1 MSISDIPIHKDI
13 SKLPETKVSKEL
25 AKHNNNNNDH
35 YNHDIKEH
43 INKKDH
49 KKETDNNILKTKIL
63 NNENIKWC
71 ILELLGPI
79 FLTFLS
85 FRVRFQEID
94 KNRQVVWDEAHF
106 GKFGSY
112 YIKHEFYHD
121 VHPPLGKMLIAL
133 SEWLAGF
140 DGHFD
145 FESNLNYP
153 DNVNFKFMRQ
163 FNAMFGVLCT
173 PLAFFSSKWM
183 GLNYWSIYLITL
195 MVTLE
200 HSFIVLSKFIL
211 LDSMLLF
218 FIALS
223 FACMCKLYDLR
234 DRQMTREWSLWMLL
248 TGISL
253 GCVCSVK
260 WVGLFITSVI
270 GLYTVLDLS
279 KLYYDKRV
287 GRIKYVR
294 HWLVR
299 IIDLIIVPFLIY
311 LFCFKIHFSLL
322 YKSGTGDA
330 STNTLF
336 QVNLEGTKIEN
347 SPRNV
352 LFGSQVTIRSHGL
365 SPNLLHSHPQ
375 LYPDGSGQRQITG
388 YGHSDS
394 NNVWE
399 IQFSRRSIMKFD
411 DNKKTSNG
419 QLLGVGNGS
428 LIRLVHNNTRS
439 NLHSHEIPS
448 HVSRGNY
455 EVSGYGDDINGDSKD
470 DWVIEIVDQLYSANP
485 DFHEEN
491 PDLVHPISTFFRLK
505 HADLG
510 CYLATTGLA
519 YPNWGFS
526 QAEIVCKQSW
536 SSRDKSTWWNIEDHW
551 NDNLGIEDDY
561 VPPKSKFWTD
571 FILINFAMASS
582 NNALIPDPDK
592 YDRLAS
598 KAWEWPTLH
607 RGLRMN
613 HWGMDQARYFM
624 MGSPF
629 NTWISTLFIILFPI
643 SVLTILIKQKRQ
655 TTLFTEEQWM
665 SYIIQ
670 GIFPFISWLANYLP
684 FVVMGRVT
692 YVHHYAP
699 ALYFAIILFGS
710 TMNYYL
716 EKSYYYLKIAIYL
729 ILFTGCIYIYIKFS
743 PICQGMIGPMLTYD
757 YLKWL
762 SSWEL

>member
-1 MSISDIPIHKDI
+1 MPTPEVPTYGEI
-13 SKLPETKVSKEL
+13 SKSSNKKVTKGL
-25 AKHNNNNNDH
+25 AKYDDNDSNH
-35 YNHDIKEH
+35 YSDNIREDITRKGCKEAINSNCVGTH
-43 INKKDH
+43 ILSNK
-49 KKETDNNILKTKIL
+49 
-63 NNENIKWC
+63 NIKWW
-71 ILELLGPI
+71 ILEFLGPI

-85 FRVRFQEID
+85 LKVRFQEID

-140 DGHFD
+140 NGNFG
-145 FESNLNYP
+145 FESNSDYP

-163 FNAMFGVLCT
+163 FNAVFGALCT
-173 PLAFFSSKWM
+173 PLVFFSSKWM
-183 GLNYWSIYLITL
+183 RLNYWSVYLITL
-195 MVTLE
+195 MVTLD

-218 FIALS
+218 FIASS

-234 DRQMTREWSLWMLL
+234 DKQMTREWSIWMLL
-248 TGISL
+248 TGVSL
-253 GCVCSVK
+253 GCVCSIK
-260 WVGLFITSVI
+260 WVGLFITSVV
-270 GLYTVLDLS
+270 GLYTMLDLF
-279 KLYYDKRV
+279 KLYYDKKI
-287 GRIKYVR
+287 GRIKYAR
-294 HWLVR
+294 HWMVR
-299 IIDLIIVPFLIY
+299 IIDLIILPFMIY

-336 QVNLEGTKIEN
+336 QVNLEGTKIGN

-352 LFGSQVTIRSHGL
+352 LYGSYVTIRSHGL

-399 IQFSRRSIMKFD
+399 IQFSRQSTMTVD
-411 DNKKTSNG
+411 SNKKNTKG
-419 QLLGVGNGS
+419 GLFGVGDGS
-428 LIRLVHNNTRS
+428 IIRLVHNNTRS
-439 NLHSHEIPS
+439 NLHSHKIPS

-455 EVSGYGDDINGDSKD
+455 EVSGYGDDINGDNKD
-470 DWVIEIVDQLYSANP
+470 DWVIEIVNQLNSANP
-485 DFHEEN
+485 DFRKEDPN
-491 PDLVHPISTFFRLK
+491 LVHPISTFFRLK

-510 CYLATTGLA
+510 CYLATTGLS
-519 YPNWGFS
+519 YPNWGFN

-536 SSRDKSTWWNIEDHW
+536 SYRDKSTWWNIEEHW
-551 NDNLGIEDDY
+551 NDNLEVEDDY

-613 HWGMDQARYFM
+613 NWGVNQARYFM

-629 NTWISTLFIILFPI
+629 NTWISTLFIIFFPI
-643 SVLTILIKQKRQ
+643 PVLTILIKWKRQ
-655 TTLFTEEQWM
+655 ITLFTEEQWM
-665 SYIIQ
+665 SHIIQ
-670 GIFPFISWLANYLP
+670 GIFPFIAWLSNYLP
-684 FVVMGRVT
+684 FVVMGRVI

-710 TMNYYL
+710 IMNYYL
-716 EKSYYYLKIAIYL
+716 EKSRYYLKIPIYL
-729 ILFTGCIYIYIKFS
+729 ILFAGCIYIYVKFS
-743 PICQGMIGPMLTYD
+743 PICQGMTGSMVKYQ

-762 SSWEL
+762 SSWKI